1 MEIAKYVGVAPKKL
15 GFVRISRVSV
25 WLNDAPNDFF
35 TAFIMTFLATA
46 FFGADPK
53 QLGLCFSVWLYADRN
68 HFFTA
73 FIITLFASAIFGVF
87 WRFFVRIF
95 S

>member
-1 MEIAKYVGVAPKKL
+1 MKYGNRRIKNIVGVAPKKL

-35 TAFIMTFLATA
+35 TAFIMTIFASA

-53 QLGLCFSVWLYADRN
+53 KLG
-68 HFFTA
+68 
-73 FIITLFASAIFGVF
+73 
-87 WRFFVRIF
+87 FVRILFF
-95 S
+95 SVAK